1 VDPSSPNGSFILF
14 LVLATASGLLSG
26 LKNVLSHYQ
35 RQYDFI
41 SDTRNERPS
50 DADLIEKCH
59 VAWQR
64 PGFFESLSIGRFLFD
79 LSAAYQGLFFFRS
92 QGLGWGASI
101 VWTLVIGYLLAH
113 WLLPVLAQAFAHR
126 LGGFALV
133 LHKVYGLL
141 LMGALGETLA
151 RMNDSLLRKVGY
163 DPKLSFLGKDQ
174 LDQLTVTGS
183 EDEGQDPSGLKEDEK
198 EMIRSIFDLRET
210 QAKEVMTPR
219 VDVVALDL
227 KASWQEAMD
236 CITQQKFSRI
246 PVYEGD
252 IDHVRGILHAMDLMG
267 LDRRGPPENFRLS
280 EFLREAYFVPRT
292 KKIGDLM
299 REFRQKHAHM
309 AVVVDE
315 YGGTAGVVTL
325 EDILEEIVGEI
336 HDEDE
341 TEITKIRLLEEG
353 VYEIDPVI
361 SLDEVQK
368 ELDIE
373 LKPDDVGVQIDTLG
387 GFVLYV
393 HGRVPEK
400 GDAIRYKNL
409 LFEVLAMNGQKM
421 ELVRMTVA
429 QSHDKLSPEKA
440 PSSTTPALVQ
450 PVE

>member
-1 VDPSSPNGSFILF
+1 M
-14 LVLATASGLLSG
+14 
-26 LKNVLSHYQ
+26 LSHFQ
-35 RQYDFI
+35 RQYDFVAD
-41 SDTRNERPS
+41 SRNDRPS

-59 VAWQR
+59 AVWQKQ
-64 PGFFESLSIGRFLFD
+64 GFFESLSLGRFLLD
-79 LSAAYQGLFFFRS
+79 LSATLYGLFFFRA
-92 QGLGWGASI
+92 QGLGWGASAAL
-101 VWTLVIGYLLAH
+101 TLAIGYLLAH
-113 WLLPVLAQAFAHR
+113 WFLPVLAQAFAHR
-126 LGGFALV
+126 LGPTALIM
-133 LHKVYGLL
+133 HKVYSFL
-141 LMGALGETLA
+141 LMGALGEILA
-151 RMNDSLLRKVGY
+151 KVNQALLERMGY

-174 LDQLTVTGS
+174 LDQFAASRS
-183 EDEGQDPSGLKEDEK
+183 EEGGHDTSGLKEDEK

-219 VDVVALDL
+219 VDVIALDL
-227 KASWQEAMD
+227 KSSWQEVMD

-252 IDHVRGILHAMDLMG
+252 IDHVRGILHVMDLMG

-315 YGGTAGVVTL
+315 YGGTAGVITL

-341 TEITKIRLLEEG
+341 TEVTKIRPIEEG
-353 VYEIDPVI
+353 IYEIDPVI
-361 SLDEVQK
+361 SLDEVQE

-373 LKPDDVGVQIDTLG
+373 LKPDDPGVQIDTLG
-387 GFVLYV
+387 GFILYI

-400 GDAIRYKNL
+400 GDAIRHKNL
-409 LFEVLAMNGQKM
+409 LFEVLEINGAKM
-421 ELVRMTVA
+421 ELVRMTVVPA
-429 QSHDKLSPEKA
+429 LDKVSPEKA
-440 PSSTTPALVQ
+440 PSTTTPVMAQ